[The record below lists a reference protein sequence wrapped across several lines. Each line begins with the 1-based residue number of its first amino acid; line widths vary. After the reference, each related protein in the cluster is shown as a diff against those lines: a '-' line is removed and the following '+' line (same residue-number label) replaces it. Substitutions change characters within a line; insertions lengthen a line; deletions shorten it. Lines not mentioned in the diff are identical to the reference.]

1 MILSKASAQSMQAAA
16 PENWSRTYDHP
27 RGTGKDAMATAE
39 NTAYVLQKET

>member
-1 MILSKASAQSMQAAA
+1 MQAAA
-16 PENWSRTYDHP
+16 PEKWSRTYDHP